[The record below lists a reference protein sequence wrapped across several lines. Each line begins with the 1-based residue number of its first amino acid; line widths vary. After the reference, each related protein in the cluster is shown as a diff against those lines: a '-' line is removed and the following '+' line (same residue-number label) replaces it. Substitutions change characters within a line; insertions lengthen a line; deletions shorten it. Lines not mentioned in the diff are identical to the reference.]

1 MVLDFQHNKLARL
14 GQLPKWLVRIRPFG
28 RTSDLAIEQA
38 EVEPAAELQ
47 SGAELPDKPNPRTAQ
62 LGARTEAPGEHAGPS
77 DYQVSDAR
85 IAELLGLLSSAR
97 ELLQNL
103 KNENNSHRAWL
114 DLFITDNS
122 RLSNR
127 LADTENLVENLY
139 SQMTRLKMKLRTAEA
154 KRMKLAVALD
164 DASKRLKLK
173 QPLQVKGHLAHALEP
188 SRSKLKDKSTDVL
201 LAGTITL

>member
-1 MVLDFQHNKLARL
+1 M
-14 GQLPKWLVRIRPFG
+14 
-28 RTSDLAIEQA
+28 EQA
-38 EVEPAAELQ
+38 GVEPAAELQ
-47 SGAELPDKPNPRTAQ
+47 SGAELLDNPNPRTARQ
-62 LGARTEAPGEHAGPS
+62 GARTEAPGEHDGLS
-77 DYQVSDAR
+77 LHQVSDAR
-85 IAELLGLLSSAR
+85 VAELLGLVSSAR
-97 ELLQNL
+97 ALLQNL
-103 KNENNSHRAWL
+103 TNENDSHRAWL

-127 LADTENLVENLY
+127 VAATEGRVENLY

-164 DASKRLKLK
+164 DARRRLKLK
-173 QPLQVKGHLAHALEP
+173 QPLQVTGHQAHALEP